1 MLTIQQHVLLYAC
14 KRNAGA
20 FELQNGIESVSV
32 AVSLCIQ
39 TIKICHH
46 FFVYK
51 ILHALTLMPLLA
63 IKTLSAHAPT

>member
-1 MLTIQQHVLLYAC
+1 MIYCMH
-14 KRNAGA
+14 NAGA
-20 FELQNGIESVSV
+20 FELRNGIKSVSV

-39 TIKICHH
+39 TIKMCHR

-51 ILHALTLMPLLA
+51 IVHALTLMPLLA